1 MSLQPLVDGGLL
13 VRRQGEVGGVLTKLL
28 EIHRGAAV
36 ILSVLC
42 HAWGVRILF
51 PLPTLGFDPT
61 ESSVPWKTLT
71 DAGHE
76 VVFAT
81 PDGRPSAADPRILS
95 GRGFGPFR
103 PWLRARPHAREL
115 YTQMEA
121 SEAFRHPLPY
131 ADLDPDQFDGVLLTG
146 GHAEDMKSYLE
157 SEIVQRLVAEHMKA
171 QKPVGAI
178 CHGVLIPARAIDPET
193 GKSVLHGRRT
203 TALPKA
209 QELSAW
215 AMTGLWLGSYYRTYK
230 KTVEEEVTEIL
241 ARPEHFE
248 PGSFTAM
255 REGPAKDRGFVVR
268 DGNYVSARYYVDAY
282 RLAETFLSVLAEYTA
297 ARMREAAAAEA

>member
-1 MSLQPLVDGGLL
+1 
-13 VRRQGEVGGVLTKLL
+13 VRV
-28 EIHRGAAV
+28 
-36 ILSVLC
+36 
-42 HAWGVRILF
+42 LF
-51 PLPTLGFDPT
+51 PLPSRGFDPT
-61 ESSVPWKTLT
+61 ESSIPWKTLS

-103 PWLRARPHAREL
+103 QWLRAKPHAREL

-121 SEAFRHPLPY
+121 SESFRHPLPY
-131 ADLDPDQFDGVLLTG
+131 ADLDADEFDGVLLTG

-157 SEIVQRLVAEHMKA
+157 SRELQNLVVAHMRA
-171 QKPVGAI
+171 QKPVAAI
-178 CHGVLIPARAIDPET
+178 CHGVLIPARAIDAET
-193 GKSVLHGRRT
+193 GKSVLHGRKT
-203 TALPKA
+203 TALTKA

-230 KTVEEEVTEIL
+230 QTVQDEVTAAL
-241 ARPEHFE
+241 AKPDDFE
-248 PGSFTAM
+248 TGSFTTA
-255 REGPAKDRGFVVR
+255 REGPERDVGFAVR

-282 RLAETFLSVLAEYTA
+282 RFAELFATVLEEQQKI
-297 ARMREAAAAEA
+297 REHEAAHADAPG

>member
-1 MSLQPLVDGGLL
+1 M
-13 VRRQGEVGGVLTKLL
+13 
-28 EIHRGAAV
+28 
-36 ILSVLC
+36 
-42 HAWGVRILF
+42 RILF
-51 PLPTLGFDPT
+51 PLPSRGFDPT
-61 ESSVPWKTLT
+61 ESAIPYRALL

-103 PWLRARPHAREL
+103 QWLRAKPHAREL
-115 YTQMEA
+115 YTEMEA
-121 SEAFRHPLPY
+121 SEAFRRPLPY
-131 ADLDPDQFDGVLLTG
+131 ADLDPDEFDGVVLTG

-157 SEIVQRLVAEHMKA
+157 SKPVQELVTAHMRA
-171 QKPVGAI
+171 NKPVGAI

-193 GKSVLHGRRT
+193 GKSVLRGRKT
-203 TALPKA
+203 TALTNI

-230 KTVEEEVTEIL
+230 QTVQDEVTAAL
-241 ARPEHFE
+241 ARPDDFE
-248 PGSFTAM
+248 AGSFTAG
-255 REGPAKDRGFVVR
+255 REGPDKTDVGFVVR

-282 RLAETFLSVLAEYTA
+282 RFAETFLTVLREQAQVHAHA
-297 ARMREAAAAEA
+297 ASMQNSGD